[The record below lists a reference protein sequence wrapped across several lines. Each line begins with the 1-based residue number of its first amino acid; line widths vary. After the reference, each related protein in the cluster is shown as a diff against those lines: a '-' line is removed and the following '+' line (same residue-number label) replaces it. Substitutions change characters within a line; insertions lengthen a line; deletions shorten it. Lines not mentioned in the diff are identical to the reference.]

1 LHSHEVDL
9 GGSEKTGR
17 FKEYHEHVKRSIIK
31 NKMKVKRRSGGVFM
45 VSSYR
50 DQKRKGKSS
59 KIWEVQR
66 VLLCQLAKKNLVDVL
81 RVASAYRMFVFY

>member
-59 KIWEVQR
+59 KMR